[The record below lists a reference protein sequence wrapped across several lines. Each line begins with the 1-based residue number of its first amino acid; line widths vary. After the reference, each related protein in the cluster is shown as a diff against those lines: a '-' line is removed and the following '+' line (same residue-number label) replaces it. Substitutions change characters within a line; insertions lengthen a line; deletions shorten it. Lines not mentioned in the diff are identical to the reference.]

1 MIYTDGFNLALI
13 PLVDSGN
20 SEDSVDEKLSKG
32 FFERKISGS
41 KRRESER
48 LLKTRYLI
56 FIQLNGLNNKSNY
69 KNRKTN
75 YTEIKIEQRFL
86 RNKN

>member
-20 SEDSVDEKLSKG
+20 SEDSVDEKLAEG

-48 LLKTRYLI
+48 
-56 FIQLNGLNNKSNY
+56 FV
-69 KNRKTN
+69 
-75 YTEIKIEQRFL
+75 EIAEDSISYFHPVEWFK
-86 RNKN
+86 